1 MRLRLD
7 RVRRGIEPSHPVS
20 LDAYRELM
28 SAFPTGVTVV
38 TSIDI
43 DGEPRGM
50 TCSSL
55 TSVTLCPPTLLV
67 CLRTGS
73 ATWNAVCSAGGFAVN
88 LLHGRA
94 HRVAELFAGPVRDRF
109 GEVEWRPSPAGYPWL
124 SADAFALADCKVAGT
139 MMVGDHT
146 VIVGEVGEVLQI
158 GDQPLLYGLR
168 RFLAWPQ

>member
-7 RVRRGIEPSHPVS
+7 RARRSIEPARPVS
-20 LDAYRELM
+20 VDSFRELM

-38 TSIDI
+38 TSVDI

-55 TSVTLCPPTLLV
+55 TSVTLCPPTLLI

-73 ATWNAVCSAGGFAVN
+73 ATWNAVCASGGFAVN
-88 LLHGRA
+88 LLHARA
-94 HRVAELFAGPVRDRF
+94 LRTAELFAGPVRDRF
-109 GEVEWRPSPAGYPWL
+109 GEVTWRPSPAGYPWL
-124 SADAFALADCKVAGT
+124 SADAFAVADCKVAGT

-146 VIVGEVGEVLQI
+146 LIVGEVGEMLQV
-158 GDQPLLYGLR
+158 GDQPLLYGMR
-168 RFLAWPQ
+168 RFVAWSD